1 MCKEIS
7 LKIINKTI
15 KETIKT
21 TITIKLKT
29 IIIRMIIKMIIKMI
43 INRIKESLT
52 MLKIN
57 RNRQI
62 YNIKNNNMKIKTSKS
77 MFKLFWWIK
86 TMMGQ

>member
-1 MCKEIS
+1 MS

-15 KETIKT
+15 KMTIKI

-29 IIIRMIIKMIIKMI
+29 IIIRMIIKMIMKMI

-57 RNRQI
+57 KNRQI
-62 YNIKNNNMKIKTSKS
+62 HNINNNIMKIKTSKS